1 MAYAQLTTVQNL
13 EIYGL
18 LVVLLYSL
26 FTANP
31 LLIAIVIGVIALFY
45 PYTTPKREAKESDF
59 II

>member
-1 MAYAQLTTVQNL
+1 MAYAQLTTVQSL
-13 EIYGL
+13 EVYGL

-31 LLIAIVIGVIALFY
+31 LLIAIIVIVIALFY
-45 PYTTPKREAKESDF
+45 PYTTPKRAAHESDF